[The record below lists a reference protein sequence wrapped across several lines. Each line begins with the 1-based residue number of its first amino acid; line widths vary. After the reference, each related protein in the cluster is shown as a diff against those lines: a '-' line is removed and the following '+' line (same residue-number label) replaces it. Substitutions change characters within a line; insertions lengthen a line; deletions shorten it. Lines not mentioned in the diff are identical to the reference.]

1 MSSRVLK
8 VTSHVGRDL
17 LHAAAA
23 FKTEAAV
30 IWEYVVNALQYVD
43 RGTTPIVNVRINQK
57 GKVITISDN
66 GRGMDATALEH
77 YFTMHGENLER
88 RAGTPGRGKFG
99 TGKSAAFGIAKV
111 LEIATVRNGLRN
123 VVRLTRAA
131 IDASGGDDIPLE
143 WLVKDEASKESN
155 GTIITI
161 SELLLPKVD
170 TGGVIEYIERHLPFF
185 RASMPQVAVNNHV
198 CDYKEPKVSKT
209 RSFRP
214 SEDQRKVLGDVE
226 LVVKVSQAPLAE
238 TDQGVAVT
246 AGPGNLVAIE
256 RGGVERK
263 EFGPYLFGEVDVP
276 ALEDPNSP
284 IAPYDSSRSLQ
295 LNPKHPVVA
304 VLLGFLG
311 SKLEE
316 VRRELVDEK
325 RLADQSEQAR
335 RLAAESDRIA
345 ELLNNDFGSLKQRL
359 KEIRAA
365 AGKGEVAASLFGED
379 DPADD
384 EPDVWV
390 KGIDEPGTVPNV
402 DGPDGPGGGGEG
414 GEPPNV
420 TVIGEKDPD
429 GNDLVSPAGGTSK
442 KKRRPRGGFN
452 VEFGNL
458 GDEEDRSKYV
468 PETMTIII
476 NKDHPTVAA
485 ALGDGNVED
494 LGFRRL
500 SYEIA
505 FGEYSIA
512 LGYEMARYDPEIP
525 ADDLLY
531 EVRTTLNRI
540 ARSSAALYK
549 KEAVAAG

>member
-1 MSSRVLK
+1 MSISRVLK

-43 RGTTPIVNVRINQK
+43 RGTTPVVNVRINQK
-57 GKVITISDN
+57 GRAISISDN
-66 GRGMDATALEH
+66 GRGMDASALEH

-99 TGKSAAFGIAKV
+99 TGKSAAFGIVNV
-111 LEIATVRNGLRN
+111 LEIETVRNGLRN

-131 IDASGGDDIPLE
+131 IDASGGEDIPLE
-143 WLVKDEASKESN
+143 WLVKDEATKNPN
-155 GTIITI
+155 GTVVTI

-170 TGGVIEYIERHLPFF
+170 TGAVIEYIERHLPFF

-198 CDYKEPKVSKT
+198 CEYREPKVSKT
-209 RSFRP
+209 RAFRP
-214 SEDQRKVLGDVE
+214 TDGQKKVLGDVE
-226 LVVKVSQAPLAE
+226 LVVKVSQAPLSE

-276 ALEDPNSP
+276 PLEDPTNP
-284 IAPYDSSRSLQ
+284 IAPYDSTRSLQ

-304 VLLGFLG
+304 VLLGFIG

-325 RLADQSEQAR
+325 RVADQSEQAR

-345 ELLNNDFGSLKQRL
+345 ELLNDDFGSLKQRL

-365 AGKGEVAASLFGED
+365 AGKGEVATSLFGED
-379 DPADD
+379 EPADE
-384 EPDVWV
+384 EPTVWV
-390 KGIDEPGTVPNV
+390 GGIDEPGIVP
-402 DGPDGPGGGGEG
+402 DGDAPDGPGEGEG
-414 GEPPNV
+414 GDPPNI
-420 TVIGEKDPD
+420 TVVGEQNPEGD
-429 GNDLVSPAGGTSK
+429 DLVSPAGGTSK

-458 GDEEDRSKYV
+458 GYEEDRSKYI
-468 PETMTIII
+468 PESMTIII

-540 ARSSAALYK
+540 ARSSAALYR
-549 KEAVAAG
+549 KEAF